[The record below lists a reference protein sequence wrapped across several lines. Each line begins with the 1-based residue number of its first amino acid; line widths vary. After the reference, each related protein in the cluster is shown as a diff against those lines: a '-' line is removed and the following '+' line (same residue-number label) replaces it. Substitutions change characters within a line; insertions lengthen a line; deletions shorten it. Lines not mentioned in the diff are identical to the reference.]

1 MHGQD
6 DRLFHARIAAATRNT
21 VLASIVNQLWEQS
34 SAPIFGSLH
43 PCMAGG

>member
-1 MHGQD
+1 VHEQEN
-6 DRLFHARIAAATRNT
+6 RLFHARIAATRNT
-21 VLASIVNQLWEQS
+21 VLASIINQLWEQS